1 VVSRLTLV
9 VALAASSLLLSA
21 AAPPRGATAVA
32 PGSAESSAYGVQ
44 VIVAGA
50 AGGSAAVVS
59 APPDAS
65 ATGSFVY
72 PADGSVVQAGSAS
85 ATAATAVGNR
95 ANARSSADVSSLSL
109 FGGEITLSSAAAR
122 ATATAKGKEA
132 SGDVSASSVSGLVA
146 LGQAV
151 SSSPGAS
158 VALADWGSATVLEQS
173 SAPEND
179 GDRPGYRVSVLA
191 LRVRVTK
198 EHGGLPAGSEILVG
212 YSEAF
217 AQARAAPPDPVA
229 PAKTKRRPRTTT
241 KATTTRATTTTVPT
255 VTPRPA
261 IIESIPTTPRPR
273 RAREPGRDRPELP
286 LKRRRPPALTPP
298 LTAGG
303 YVFPV
308 HGPTAWGDTF
318 GAPRAAPVGWHHGA
332 DIFAPVGAPVL
343 AVAAGTL
350 FSIGWND
357 LGGYRLWLRDR
368 DGNEFYYAHLSAFST
383 LAVEGSEVKA
393 GDVIGFVGAT
403 GDAEGTSPHLHF
415 EIHPV
420 SLQWMEYDG
429 AVNPTKYLRAW
440 QTLRDVPIVG
450 VAGWAP
456 PIAPASRAPRPGA
469 ILLQMTDISSAS
481 GLDPGSLR
489 RVLQAPRSVVS
500 ADGFATLRP
509 PAADGG

>member
-1 VVSRLTLV
+1 
-9 VALAASSLLLSA
+9 
-21 AAPPRGATAVA
+21 
-32 PGSAESSAYGVQ
+32 
-44 VIVAGA
+44 
-50 AGGSAAVVS
+50 
-59 APPDAS
+59 
-65 ATGSFVY
+65 
-72 PADGSVVQAGSAS
+72 
-85 ATAATAVGNR
+85 
-95 ANARSSADVSSLSL
+95 
-109 FGGEITLSSAAAR
+109 
-122 ATATAKGKEA
+122 
-132 SGDVSASSVSGLVA
+132 
-146 LGQAV
+146 
-151 SSSPGAS
+151 
-158 VALADWGSATVLEQS
+158 
-173 SAPEND
+173 
-179 GDRPGYRVSVLA
+179 
-191 LRVRVTK
+191 
-198 EHGGLPAGSEILVG
+198 
-212 YSEAF
+212 
-217 AQARAAPPDPVA
+217 
-229 PAKTKRRPRTTT
+229 
-241 KATTTRATTTTVPT
+241 
-255 VTPRPA
+255 
-261 IIESIPTTPRPR
+261 
-273 RAREPGRDRPELP
+273 
-286 LKRRRPPALTPP
+286 
-298 LTAGG
+298 
-303 YVFPV
+303 
-308 HGPTAWGDTF
+308 
-318 GAPRAAPVGWHHGA
+318 
-332 DIFAPVGAPVL
+332 VL

-383 LAVEGSEVKA
+383 LAVEGAEVKA

-509 PAADGG
+509 PAVDGG

>member
-1 VVSRLTLV
+1 MRGVLPRLTLV
-9 VALAASSLLLSA
+9 AALAATSLVLSA
-21 AAPPRGATAVA
+21 GAPSGRTAPVPATAEA
-32 PGSAESSAYGVQ
+32 SAYGVQ
-44 VIVAGA
+44 VVVAGSG
-50 AGGSAAVVS
+50 GGSAGVVS

-65 ATGSFVY
+65 AGGSFAY
-72 PADGSVVQAGSAS
+72 PADGSVAQAGSA
-85 ATAATAVGNR
+85 TGNAATAVGDR
-95 ANARSSADVSSLSL
+95 ATSRSSADVSSLSL
-109 FGGEITLSSAAAR
+109 FGGEITLSNAAAR
-122 ATATAKGKEA
+122 ATATAKGEQA
-132 SGDVSASSVSGLVA
+132 SGDVSTSSVQGLVA

-151 SSSPGAS
+151 SASPGAS
-158 VALADWGSATVLEQS
+158 VALADWGQATVLEQS
-173 SAPEND
+173 SEPTNNT
-179 GDRPGYRVSVLA
+179 GQHGYRVSVLA
-191 LRVRVTK
+191 LRVHLTK

-212 YSEAF
+212 YAEAF
-217 AQARAAPPDPVA
+217 ALGRAAPPKPPPPVETVSQ
-229 PAKTKRRPRTTT
+229 P
-241 KATTTRATTTTVPT
+241 RATTTTPRTTTTRPT
-255 VTPRPA
+255 SPR
-261 IIESIPTTPRPR
+261 TR

-286 LKRRRPPALTPP
+286 LVRRSPPQLTPP

-308 HGPTAWGDTF
+308 YGPTSWGDTF

-332 DIFAPVGAPVL
+332 DIFAPLGAPVL

-357 LGGYRLWLRDR
+357 IGGYRVWLRDR

-383 LAVEGSEVKA
+383 LAGEGAEVKA

-403 GDAEGTSPHLHF
+403 GDAEGTPFHLHF

-429 AVNPTKYLRAW
+429 AVNPTKYLQAW

-456 PIAPASRAPRPGA
+456 PIAPASRAPRVGA

-489 RVLQAPRSVVS
+489 RVLRAPRSL
-500 ADGFATLRP
+500 T
-509 PAADGG
+509 ADGGLSALRPGLATGSGS

>member
-1 VVSRLTLV
+1 MAGVGLRLTLV
-9 VALAASSLLLSA
+9 VALAATSLVLSAGAPSGRTA
-21 AAPPRGATAVA
+21 AAPA
-32 PGSAESSAYGVQ
+32 SAEASAYGVQ
-44 VIVAGA
+44 VVVAGSG
-50 AGGSAAVVS
+50 GGSAGVVS

-65 ATGSFVY
+65 AGGSFAY
-72 PADGSVVQAGSAS
+72 PADGSVAQAGSA
-85 ATAATAVGNR
+85 AGNAATAVGDR
-95 ANARSSADVSSLSL
+95 ATARSSADVSSLSL

-122 ATATAKGKEA
+122 ATATAKGEQA
-132 SGDVSASSVSGLVA
+132 SGDVSTSSVQGLVA

-151 SSSPGAS
+151 STSPGAS
-158 VALADWGSATVLEQS
+158 VALADWGQATVLEQS
-173 SAPEND
+173 SAPTSD
-179 GDRPGYRVSVLA
+179 SGRHGYRVSVLA
-191 LRVRVTK
+191 LRVHLTK
-198 EHGGLPAGSEILVG
+198 DHGGLPAGSEILVG
-212 YSEAF
+212 YAEAS
-217 AQARAAPPDPVA
+217 AQGSAAPEPAPVE
-229 PAKTKRRPRTTT
+229 TVSRPRRTTT
-241 KATTTRATTTTVPT
+241 TPRATRTRPT
-255 VTPRPA
+255 SV
-261 IIESIPTTPRPR
+261 RPR

-286 LKRRRPPALTPP
+286 LVRRSPPELTPP

-308 HGPTAWGDTF
+308 YGPTSWGDTF

-332 DIFAPVGAPVL
+332 DIFAPLGAPVL

-357 LGGYRLWLRDR
+357 IGGYRVWLRDR

-383 LAVEGSEVKA
+383 LAEDGAQVKA

-403 GDAEGTSPHLHF
+403 GDAEGTPFHLHF

-429 AVNPTKYLRAW
+429 AVNPTEYLRAW

-456 PIAPASRAPRPGA
+456 PIAPASRAPRVGA

-481 GLDPGSLR
+481 GLEPGSLR
-489 RVLQAPRSVVS
+489 RVLRAPRSL
-500 ADGFATLRP
+500 T
-509 PAADGG
+509 ADGGLAALRPGVATGGP

>member
-9 VALAASSLLLSA
+9 AALAASSLVLSA
-21 AAPPRGATAVA
+21 AAPPPGGTAVA
-32 PGSAESSAYGVQ
+32 PGSAEGSAYGVQ
-44 VIVAGA
+44 VIVAGS

-65 ATGSFVY
+65 AAGSFVY

-85 ATAATAVGNR
+85 ATAATAVGDR
-95 ANARSSADVSSLSL
+95 ANARSSADVSSVSL

-122 ATATAKGKEA
+122 ATATAKGEEA

-151 SSSPGAS
+151 SSTPGAGVS
-158 VALADWGSATVLEQS
+158 LADWGHATVLEQS
-173 SAPEND
+173 GAPANA
-179 GDRPGYRVSVLA
+179 GDRHGYRVSVLA
-191 LRVRVTK
+191 LRIRLTK

-212 YSEAF
+212 YADAF
-217 AQARAAPPDPVA
+217 AQAKPPPPDPVA
-229 PAKTKRRPRTTT
+229 PVKKKRQG
-241 KATTTRATTTTVPT
+241 ATTTRSTTTTTPT
-255 VTPRPA
+255 PSPRAAPPPPVL
-261 IIESIPTTPRPR
+261 ETPTTTPQPR
-273 RAREPGRDRPELP
+273 RVREPGRDRPDLP
-286 LKRRRPPALTPP
+286 LVRRRPPALTPP

-308 HGPTAWGDTF
+308 HGPTSWGDTF

-383 LAVEGSEVKA
+383 LAVEGAEVKA

-509 PAADGG
+509 PAVDGG

>member
-1 VVSRLTLV
+1 VLPRLTLV
-9 VALAASSLLLSA
+9 AALAASSLVVSA
-21 AAPPRGATAVA
+21 ATPPGETAVA
-32 PGSAESSAYGVQ
+32 PGSAEGSAYGVQ
-44 VIVAGA
+44 VVVAGS
-50 AGGSAAVVS
+50 AGGSSAVVS

-65 ATGSFVY
+65 SAGSFVY

-85 ATAATAVGNR
+85 ATAATAVGDR
-95 ANARSSADVSSLSL
+95 ATARSSADVSALSL

-122 ATATAKGKEA
+122 ATATAKGEKA

-151 SSSPGAS
+151 SAGPGAG
-158 VALADWGSATVLEQS
+158 VALADWGQATVLEQS
-173 SAPEND
+173 SQPANE
-179 GDRPGYRVSVLA
+179 GRRHGHRVSVLT
-191 LRVRVTK
+191 LRVRLTK
-198 EHGGLPAGSEILVG
+198 DHGGLPAGSEILVG

-229 PAKTKRRPRTTT
+229 PAKTKRR
-241 KATTTRATTTTVPT
+241 AGTTTRATTTVPT
-255 VTPRPA
+255 APPPPPVT
-261 IIESIPTTPRPR
+261 ETIPTTTPPPR
-273 RAREPGRDRPELP
+273 RAREPGRDRPDLP
-286 LKRRRPPALTPP
+286 LVRRRPPAITPP

-308 HGPTAWGDTF
+308 FGPTSWGDTF

-343 AVAAGTL
+343 AVASGTL

-383 LAVEGSEVKA
+383 LAVEGTQVNA
-393 GDVIGFVGAT
+393 GDVLGFVGAT

-450 VAGWAP
+450 IAGWAP
-456 PIAPASRAPRPGA
+456 PIAPSSRAPRLGA
-469 ILLQMTDISSAS
+469 ILLEMTDISSAS

-489 RVLQAPRSVVS
+489 RVLQAPRSLT
-500 ADGFATLRP
+500 ADGGFATLRP
-509 PAADGG
+509 SPTRR